1 MNLIERIVAPALTF
15 AVLIA
20 GHAVIVASL
29 LGGPTQKSSELVAKA
44 APAATAATATT
55 ARQAG

>member
-29 LGGPTQKSSELVAKA
+29 LNGPTQDTPELVAKA
-44 APAATAATATT
+44 APVATAK
-55 ARQAG
+55 QAG

>member
-1 MNLIERIVAPALTF
+1 MNLIERIVAPVLTF

-29 LGGPTQKSSELVAKA
+29 LNGPTQDTAQLVAKA
-44 APAATAATATT
+44 PAVTAK
-55 ARQAG
+55 QAG

>member
-1 MNLIERIVAPALTF
+1 MEPNMNLIERIVAPALTF

-29 LGGPTQKSSELVAKA
+29 LNGPTQDTPELVAKA
-44 APAATAATATT
+44 APVATAK
-55 ARQAG
+55 QAG